1 MTTSDPQ
8 GLIDVI
14 NSGSRRLGDYLS
26 GLDPHAWSQDSA
38 CEGWRVGEVVA
49 HLTAGGEA
57 WSGSLTRA
65 LAGDADPP
73 AGQSFLPQGELGSQV
88 IGQAAVDRYRESGTE
103 LLREYLAASER
114 LAQVLATLG
123 DGDWDRP
130 CYHRRG
136 PMPVRDFVGVRL
148 QEVALHSWDI
158 RAGADPAAE
167 MWEEPLP
174 RLVSILPR
182 WLRIAFRRRL
192 GLPAPA
198 RFRFD
203 VSGPA
208 PVNHDVVVNDDGF
221 QVEPAGDAQADAV
234 FRCSSGDY
242 VLLIYGRLS
251 VAQGIASGRLRI
263 EGSPERAADFTRW
276 FQGF

>member
-8 GLIDVI
+8 GMIDVI
-14 NSGSRRLGDYLS
+14 NSSSRRLGDYLS
-26 GLDPHAWSQDSA
+26 GLDPQAWSQDSA
-38 CEGWRVGEVVA
+38 CEGWKVGDVVA
-49 HLTAGGEA
+49 HLTVGGES

-73 AGQSFLPQGELGSQV
+73 PGQSFLPQGELGSQV
-88 IGQAAVDRYRESGTE
+88 IGQAAIDRYQESGTE
-103 LLREYLAASER
+103 LLQEYLAAYER
-114 LAQVLATLG
+114 LDGVLSTLG
-123 DGDWDRP
+123 AGDWDGP

-136 PMPVRDFVGVRL
+136 RMPVRDFVGVRL
-148 QEVALHSWDI
+148 QELALHSWDI

-182 WLRIAFRRRL
+182 WLRIGFRRGL

-208 PVNHDVVVNDDGF
+208 PVNEDVVVNDDAF

-234 FRCSSGDY
+234 FRCNSGNY
-242 VLLIYGRLS
+242 ILLIYGRLS
-251 VAQGIASGRLRI
+251 VAQGIASGRLQVG
-263 EGSPERAADFTRW
+263 GSPERAADFTRW